1 MIDNSFRTDMHHIL
15 GGDNSLDALAEDL
28 IDFVRWN
35 ISHISKKRLEY
46 DKKKYTLYYM
56 WMYDEIAE
64 WFKSQKK
71 EFRYPV
77 FLTDTRTPI
86 AVKVSVGRDVRSNR
100 KSHDSANLLSTV
112 GNERGSHTT
121 RKLGDGTRLHII
133 YINAY
138 GLSFDN
144 LMDVRD
150 FIQSDFFE
158 QEMRGTVK
166 HEFMHVFD
174 TYFIKGYERAQITRM
189 KKIYKKY
196 KAENKTKK
204 QTVTLD
210 AFGHWAGNS
219 FSLDTEY
226 IEKDSHLRDFFY
238 MLPYYFAKTEMNA
251 YLQTFSNQLSVSDSS
266 NEYDCNIY
274 NRYITI
280 KKILQANLGK
290 ECVGRLL
297 DERFV
302 SDFGTAFPKLK
313 AVFKGSNPYAGMCGY
328 FLEILEKYLHKMHKI
343 AFDAKSLRQ
352 N

>member
-1 MIDNSFRTDMHHIL
+1 MIDTSFRTDMHHIL

-56 WMYDEIAE
+56 WMYDEIAD
-64 WFKSQKK
+64 WFKAQRR

-77 FLTDTRTPI
+77 FLTDTQSTI

-144 LMDVRD
+144 LMDVRA
-150 FIQSDFFE
+150 FIQSEFFE

-196 KAENKTKK
+196 RAENNVKK
-204 QTVTLD
+204 QTVTLE
-210 AFGHWAGNS
+210 AFGHWVGNS
-219 FSLDTEY
+219 YTVNTDY
-226 IEKDSHLRDFFY
+226 ITKENNLRDFYY
-238 MLPYYFAKTEMNA
+238 MLPYYFSKTEMNA
-251 YLQTFSNQLSVSDSS
+251 YLQTFSNQISVTS
-266 NEYDCNIY
+266 NEYDSAIY
-274 NRYITI
+274 KRYIAI
-280 KKILQANLGK
+280 KKILQEKFDA

-297 DERFV
+297 DERFIT
-302 SDFGTAFPKLK
+302 DFGTAFPKLK
-313 AVFKGSNPYAGMCGY
+313 AVFKGSEPYAGLCAF

-343 AFDAKSLRQ
+343 LFDFKSLR
-352 N
+352 